1 MAKFKLLTSK
11 NLRNLAFKSASR
23 SSLVITSILVLFIC
37 LIRQLGSLQFFELAV
52 FDLMM
57 RWDKIQD
64 GRSLQQNLPELRIT
78 LIGITESDIQ
88 AWQQST
94 FSDQLIARLIAKLQ
108 KYNPKVIGLDIYRD
122 LPQPPGHQEL
132 LKQLEAKNIIA
143 IKNVNQNDGVPAPP
157 NVPEARVGFNNFLLD
172 DDGRVRRNFMS
183 AKMGDKPDGQG
194 VSPDRRL
201 ATTGDAS
208 ASRASRRNLYSFG
221 LQLSKSYLD
230 TKDTSLE
237 IKQNYLKLNQTV
249 FPTLKADSGGY
260 QLSNSDVFGSQILL
274 KYQPLETIAR
284 QLSFTQILD
293 GNFEPSWI
301 ENKVIIIGYTAPSK
315 KDIFSTPYGAAKM
328 PGVAIHA
335 QMANQILSTVLDRQP
350 LFRFLPEWGE
360 IVWIWAWSI
369 MGAILVWRIKHPL
382 ALGGS
387 LIITLAGLSVICFGG
402 FLATVWL
409 PIVPSAIGLVG
420 TTGVILAHKTFYR
433 SLVDELTGLANRE
446 QILTLL
452 QQSIVKPKNSLI
464 AVISID
470 IERFQTV
477 NDSLGKQIGDRL
489 IVLAGKRIQNSIRS
503 QDKPARIGNA
513 TFAVALLTLKDR
525 EQAIA
530 IAKRI
535 QKDLAQVFNIQGQE
549 IVISTNLGIAFHH
562 SGEKIQAEELL
573 RNSNIAQDRAQISG
587 KNQYAIFTPK
597 MHSETVAQWQLEN
610 DLRQAIANQEF
621 ELYYQPIINLKTDR
635 IAGFEALVRWISPTR
650 GFVSPGEFIPLAEAT
665 GLIISLGDWILR
677 TACQQMYQWHQQFS
691 AQQRLTISI
700 NLSSHQFLPD
710 LVQQV
715 EQILAETKLNSQC
728 LKLEIT
734 ESAMMDNVKEAIAL
748 LQQLKALGIKLSIDD
763 FGTGYSS
770 LSYLQQFGAD
780 TLKVDQSFVRQMEQ
794 SDKDKAIVDIIITLA
809 RKLDMEVIAEGIE
822 TENHQHILKALNCE
836 YGQGYFFAKPLK
848 SEDATK
854 LLAQQFSAHHADNS
868 I

>member
-11 NLRNLAFKSASR
+11 NLRNPTLKSASH
-23 SSLVITSILVLFIC
+23 SSLLITSILVLFIC
-37 LIRQLGSLQFFELAV
+37 LIRQLGSFQFFELAV

-57 RWDKIQD
+57 RWDKTQD
-64 GRSLQQNLPELRIT
+64 EKLLQVNLPESRIT

-88 AWQQST
+88 TWQQST
-94 FSDQLIARLIAKLQ
+94 FSDELIAKLIAELQ

-122 LPQPPGHQEL
+122 LPQPPGNQEL

-143 IKNVNQNDGVPAPP
+143 IENVNQNDGVPAPP
-157 NVPEARVGFNNFLLD
+157 KVPEARVGFNNFLLD

-183 AKMGDKPDGQG
+183 AKIGDKPDGQG
-194 VSPDRRL
+194 VSPDRRQT
-201 ATTGDAS
+201 TTGDAS
-208 ASRASRRNLYSFG
+208 ASRASQRNLYSFG
-221 LQLSKSYLD
+221 FQLSKSYLD

-274 KYQPLETIAR
+274 KYQPLNKIAR

-293 GNFEPSWI
+293 GNFKPSWI

-315 KDIFSTPYGAAKM
+315 KDIFATPYGAAKM

-335 QMANQILSTVLDRQP
+335 QMANQILSTVLDKQP
-350 LFRFLPEWGE
+350 LFRFLPQWVE
-360 IVWIWAWSI
+360 IIWIWVWSI
-369 MGAILVWRIKHPL
+369 TGAILVWRIKHPL
-382 ALGGS
+382 VLGGS
-387 LIITLAGLSVICFGG
+387 LIIAVAGLSAICLAG
-402 FLATVWL
+402 FSAAFWI
-409 PIVPSAIGLVG
+409 PFVPSAIALVG
-420 TTGVILAHKTFYR
+420 ATGVILAHKTFYR

-470 IERFQTV
+470 IERFKTI

-513 TFAVALLTLKDR
+513 TFAVALLALKDR

-535 QKDLAQVFNIQGQE
+535 QKDLAQVFNIQQE

-562 SGEKIQAEELL
+562 SGEKIKAEELL

-587 KNQYAIFTPK
+587 KNQYAVFTPK

-610 DLRQAIANQEF
+610 DLRQAIANHEF
-621 ELYYQPIINLKTDR
+621 ELYYQPIINLKSDR
-635 IAGFEALVRWISPTR
+635 IAGFEALVRWISPSR

-665 GLIISLGDWILR
+665 ELIIPLGDWILR

-691 AQQRLTISI
+691 AQPGLTISI

-715 EQILAETKLNSQC
+715 EQILAETKLNAQC

-734 ESAMMDNVKEAIAL
+734 ESAMMDNVEEAIAL
-748 LQQLKALGIKLSIDD
+748 LHQLKALGIKLSIDD

-809 RKLDMEVIAEGIE
+809 QKLDMDVIAEGIE
-822 TENHQHILKALNCE
+822 TENHQQILKALNCE

-848 SEDATK
+848 REDASK

>member
-1 MAKFKLLTSK
+1 MPLAKFKLLTSK
-11 NLRNLAFKSASR
+11 NFRNLALKSASR
-23 SSLVITSILVLFIC
+23 SSLLITSILVLVIC
-37 LIRQLGSLQFFELAV
+37 LIRQFGGLQFFELAV

-57 RWDKIQD
+57 RWDKIED
-64 GRSLQQNLPELRIT
+64 GRSPAENLPESRIT
-78 LIGITESDIQ
+78 LIEITESDIQ

-94 FSDQLIARLIAKLQ
+94 FSDELIAKLIAKLQ

-122 LPQPPGHQEL
+122 LPQPPGNQEL

-143 IKNVNQNDGVPAPP
+143 IKNVNQNDSVPAPP
-157 NVPEARVGFNNFLLD
+157 NVPEARIGFNNFLLD
-172 DDGRVRRNFMS
+172 DDGIVRRNFMS
-183 AKMGDKPDGQG
+183 AKMGE
-194 VSPDRRL
+194 
-201 ATTGDAS
+201 
-208 ASRASRRNLYSFG
+208 RNLYSFG
-221 LQLSKSYLD
+221 LQLSKSYLN

-274 KYQPLETIAR
+274 KYQPLERIAR

-293 GNFEPSWI
+293 GNFESSWI

-315 KDIFSTPYGAAKM
+315 KDIFSTPYGAEKM
-328 PGVAIHA
+328 SGVAIHA

-350 LFRFLPEWGE
+350 LFRFLPQWGE
-360 IVWIWAWSI
+360 IIWIWVWSI
-369 MGAILVWRIKHPL
+369 TGAILVWRTKHPL

-387 LIITLAGLSVICFGG
+387 LIFALAGLSVICFGG
-402 FLATVWL
+402 FLAMVWL
-409 PIVPSAIGLVG
+409 PIVPSAIALVG

-470 IERFQTV
+470 IERFKTV
-477 NDSLGKQIGDRL
+477 NDTLGKQIGDRL

-513 TFAVALLTLKDR
+513 TFAVALLTLKDL

-535 QKDLAQVFNIQGQE
+535 QKDLAQVFNIQEQE

-573 RNSNIAQDRAQISG
+573 RNSNIAQDRAQITG
-587 KNQYAIFTPK
+587 KNQYAIFTSK

-610 DLRQAIANQEF
+610 DLRQAVTNQEF
-621 ELYYQPIINLKTDR
+621 ELYYQPIINLRTDR

-665 GLIISLGDWILR
+665 GLIIPLGDWILR
-677 TACQQMYQWHQQFS
+677 TACQQMYQWHQQFT
-691 AQQRLTISI
+691 AQPRLTISI

-710 LVQQV
+710 LVEQV

-734 ESAMMDNVKEAIAL
+734 ESAMMDNVEAAIAL
-748 LQQLKALGIKLSIDD
+748 LHQLKALGIKLSIDD

-780 TLKVDQSFVRQMEQ
+780 TLKVDRSFVRQMEQ

-809 RKLDMEVIAEGIE
+809 QKLDMDVIAEGIE